1 MSKVIHVHL
10 IFEKKNIYFG
20 SISAIFETLTE
31 KQVGITKSSLLHA
44 GLVDD
49 IAKYTKRAMIIQSRL
64 ITCTRKGWNSLR
76 TQLKAAKAAF
86 FALISVKLWW
96 KAVFIRLNALN
107 VLKSGKVIHLLIHLV
122 IHLSYYKNEM
132 FWLLIHLVI
141 HFCAYFVLIKRGNI
155 FFLFGIHRFL

>member
-49 IAKYTKRAMIIQSRL
+49 IAKYQ
-64 ITCTRKGWNSLR
+64 KGIKCLR

-86 FALISVKLWW
+86 FALISVKL
-96 KAVFIRLNALN
+96 
-107 VLKSGKVIHLLIHLV
+107 
-122 IHLSYYKNEM
+122 
-132 FWLLIHLVI
+132 
-141 HFCAYFVLIKRGNI
+141 
-155 FFLFGIHRFL
+155 

>member
-44 GLVDD
+44 GLVDNM
-49 IAKYTKRAMIIQSRL
+49 YQ
-64 ITCTRKGWNSLR
+64 KGIKCLR

-86 FALISVKLWW
+86 FALISVKL
-96 KAVFIRLNALN
+96 
-107 VLKSGKVIHLLIHLV
+107 
-122 IHLSYYKNEM
+122 
-132 FWLLIHLVI
+132 
-141 HFCAYFVLIKRGNI
+141 
-155 FFLFGIHRFL
+155 

>member
-64 ITCTRKGWNSLR
+64 NMYQKGIKCLR

-86 FALISVKLWW
+86 FALISVKL
-96 KAVFIRLNALN
+96 
-107 VLKSGKVIHLLIHLV
+107 
-122 IHLSYYKNEM
+122 
-132 FWLLIHLVI
+132 
-141 HFCAYFVLIKRGNI
+141 
-155 FFLFGIHRFL
+155 

>member
-31 KQVGITKSSLLHA
+31 KQVGITKSSLLH

-64 ITCTRKGWNSLR
+64 ITCTRKG
-76 TQLKAAKAAF
+76 
-86 FALISVKLWW
+86 
-96 KAVFIRLNALN
+96 
-107 VLKSGKVIHLLIHLV
+107 
-122 IHLSYYKNEM
+122 
-132 FWLLIHLVI
+132 
-141 HFCAYFVLIKRGNI
+141 
-155 FFLFGIHRFL
+155 

>member
-64 ITCTRKGWNSLR
+64 ITMYQKGIKCLR

-86 FALISVKLWW
+86 FALISVKL
-96 KAVFIRLNALN
+96 
-107 VLKSGKVIHLLIHLV
+107 
-122 IHLSYYKNEM
+122 
-132 FWLLIHLVI
+132 
-141 HFCAYFVLIKRGNI
+141 
-155 FFLFGIHRFL
+155 

>member
-31 KQVGITKSSLLHA
+31 KQVGITKNNA

-64 ITCTRKGWNSLR
+64 ITCTRKG
-76 TQLKAAKAAF
+76 
-86 FALISVKLWW
+86 
-96 KAVFIRLNALN
+96 
-107 VLKSGKVIHLLIHLV
+107 
-122 IHLSYYKNEM
+122 
-132 FWLLIHLVI
+132 
-141 HFCAYFVLIKRGNI
+141 
-155 FFLFGIHRFL
+155 

>member
-64 ITCTRKGWNSLR
+64 INMYQKGIKCLR

-86 FALISVKLWW
+86 FALISVKL
-96 KAVFIRLNALN
+96 
-107 VLKSGKVIHLLIHLV
+107 
-122 IHLSYYKNEM
+122 
-132 FWLLIHLVI
+132 
-141 HFCAYFVLIKRGNI
+141 
-155 FFLFGIHRFL
+155 

>member
-31 KQVGITKSSLLHA
+31 KQVGITKSSRLHA

-64 ITCTRKGWNSLR
+64 ITCTRKG
-76 TQLKAAKAAF
+76 
-86 FALISVKLWW
+86 
-96 KAVFIRLNALN
+96 
-107 VLKSGKVIHLLIHLV
+107 
-122 IHLSYYKNEM
+122 
-132 FWLLIHLVI
+132 
-141 HFCAYFVLIKRGNI
+141 
-155 FFLFGIHRFL
+155 

>member
-49 IAKYTKRAMIIQSRL
+49 IAKYTKRAMIIHMYQ
-64 ITCTRKGWNSLR
+64 KGIKCLR

-86 FALISVKLWW
+86 FALISVKL
-96 KAVFIRLNALN
+96 
-107 VLKSGKVIHLLIHLV
+107 
-122 IHLSYYKNEM
+122 
-132 FWLLIHLVI
+132 
-141 HFCAYFVLIKRGNI
+141 
-155 FFLFGIHRFL
+155 